1 MKASLLLLT
10 ILGMIAI
17 NVVTGRLIEDLH
29 REGPISGSSISDV
42 NTPSRQK
49 RSIIPLGTNGK
60 NQQLKKFF
68 VLNKNIMDI
77 FIIEYNL
84 FVV

>member
-68 VLNKNIMDI
+68 NKTIMDI

>member
-1 MKASLLLLT
+1 MKANLLLLT

-17 NVVTGRLIEDLH
+17 NVVTGRLIEDLQ

-60 NQQLKKFF
+60 NQQLKKF
-68 VLNKNIMDI
+68 LNKTIMDI